1 MESECMVLPY
11 NPKQRGELRKIFN
24 NIYVKNIPTSWDEAK
39 LTSVFSIHGNIT
51 SAILR
56 SQMRGEEESKYA
68 FVCYGAPKGQEND
81 RDYGANAAN
90 EAVTSLD
97 GQTFDGQILYVK
109 PALKKDERE
118 KEKKKEVLRYKNS
131 KKRCNL
137 HVKNFPPTTTKEEL

>member
-1 MESECMVLPY
+1 MVLPY
-11 NPKQRGELRKIFN
+11 NPKQRGELRRIFN
-24 NIYVKNIPTSWDEAK
+24 NIYIKNIPTSWDEAK
-39 LTSVFSIHGNIT
+39 LTSVFSKHGNIT

-56 SQMRGEEESKYA
+56 SQIRGEEGGEEESKYA

-81 RDYGANAAN
+81 KDYGANAAN

-97 GQTFDGQILYVK
+97 GQTFGEQILYVK
-109 PALKKDERE
+109 PALKKEERE

-137 HVKNFPPTTTKEEL
+137 HVKNFPPNTSKEEL